1 MILLLCSK
9 NETVLEKWSSVLSRK
24 WQIHQA
30 MSLEEIVSI
39 LDRFN
44 IDLIMLHRNMLDAE
58 QLNSLCEKTNK
69 IQKVFVFSDR
79 PDDGEGLACL
89 KMGCVGYAN
98 TYIRS
103 ARLMA
108 AVEAVESGLVWVGES
123 LMRYLIKG
131 LSVASPKKEGT
142 DTEMVPKQLA
152 SLSKREYQIA
162 KLVADGMANNDIAYE
177 LDIAERTVKSH
188 LSSIYSKTRTK
199 GRLNLALLLNG
210 HE

>member
-9 NETVLEKWSSVLSRK
+9 NETVLEKWSSVLNGK
-24 WQIHQA
+24 WQVHQA
-30 MSLEEIVSI
+30 MNLEEIFSI
-39 LDRFN
+39 LDRFD
-44 IDLIMLHRNMLDAE
+44 IDLILLHRNMLSED
-58 QLNSLCEKTNK
+58 QLGALCLKTNK

-79 PDDGEGLACL
+79 PDEMEGLGCL
-89 KMGCVGYAN
+89 RMGCVGYAN
-98 TYIRS
+98 TYIRA
-103 ARLMA
+103 ARLTA

-131 LSVASPKKEGT
+131 LSVATPKEEKS
-142 DTEMVPKQLA
+142 DTESVPAPLA

-162 KLVADGMANNDIAYE
+162 KMVAEGMANSDIAHE

-199 GRLNLALLLNG
+199 GRLNLALLING
-210 HE
+210 